1 MDIPERYEDITAEWL
16 TEALRSGGVIGDQTV
31 STFQLEP
38 LGADRSLT
46 SSLARITVGYDRHA
60 DGLPDA
66 MFVKFASRNP
76 ENRKYAADH
85 SYFRREIELYKNLGG
100 SVPLNMPRMYFGLAS
115 EDSDVA
121 LIVLEE
127 INGISKGSLPP
138 EERPLTAG
146 EAKLALKE
154 IAKMHAK
161 WWEDQTLHEHKWL
174 NTIDGS
180 DRMLL
185 YQSYEKAWARIKDV
199 LEPTL
204 SPDAARICNG
214 LSDYLPTL
222 ISKLKRIPTT
232 LCHGDFHSGNLLWD
246 KTGEPDAVWIIDWQI
261 TSIGPAILDV
271 SFLMCFGVSQSD
283 LPFVRNEYLLEYHN
297 SLVRHG
303 VTNYG
308 YEKLLSDY
316 RYGLLDGLARL
327 TAFLSTV
334 DFAQNNVM
342 EFASSRVGAVAA
354 AAEDAGCAG
363 LISIRKSARS

>member
-1 MDIPERYEDITAEWL
+1 
-16 TEALRSGGVIGDQTV
+16 
-31 STFQLEP
+31 
-38 LGADRSLT
+38 
-46 SSLARITVGYDRHA
+46 
-60 DGLPDA
+60 
-66 MFVKFASRNP
+66 
-76 ENRKYAADH
+76 
-85 SYFRREIELYKNLGG
+85 
-100 SVPLNMPRMYFGLAS
+100 MPRMYFGLAS
-115 EDSDVA
+115 EDSGVA
-121 LIVLEE
+121 VVVLEE

-185 YQSYEKAWARIKDV
+185 YQSYEKAWAGIKDV

-222 ISKLKRIPTT
+222 ISKLNRIPTT

-261 TSIGPAILDV
+261 ASIGPAILDV
-271 SFLMCFGVSQSD
+271 SFLTCFGVSQSD

-334 DFAQNNVM
+334 DFAQNNVA
-342 EFASSRVGAVAA
+342 EFASSRVCAVAA